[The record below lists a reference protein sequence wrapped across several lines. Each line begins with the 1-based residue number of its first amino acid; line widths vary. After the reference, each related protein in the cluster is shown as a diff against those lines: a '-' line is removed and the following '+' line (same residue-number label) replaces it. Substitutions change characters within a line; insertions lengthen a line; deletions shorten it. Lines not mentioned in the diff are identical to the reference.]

1 MAGRHVNNFQ
11 ASGITRISRDYFVL
25 PRVADGENFV
35 CHSWNG
41 KRRRCRFGRTRRP
54 RGSEGGE
61 GHGRRNEILIQ
72 DRGSERRRRKKFRY
86 VPATLMPIGS
96 FLSGRY
102 TTAVFGLA
110 PCLCNVASGVPS
122 CTWFVCPDAAYTIR
136 TRHDPST
143 IERNIERSSRLPHRE
158 ARNLRSLRTPG
169 PFN

>member
-1 MAGRHVNNFQ
+1 MVKISCVIRGTVNAG
-11 ASGITRISRDYFVL
+11 AAVL
-25 PRVADGENFV
+25 GEP
-35 CHSWNG
+35 G
-41 KRRRCRFGRTRRP
+41 GRGGRR
-54 RGSEGGE
+54 GG

-122 CTWFVCPDAAYTIR
+122 CT
-136 TRHDPST
+136 
-143 IERNIERSSRLPHRE
+143 
-158 ARNLRSLRTPG
+158 
-169 PFN
+169 